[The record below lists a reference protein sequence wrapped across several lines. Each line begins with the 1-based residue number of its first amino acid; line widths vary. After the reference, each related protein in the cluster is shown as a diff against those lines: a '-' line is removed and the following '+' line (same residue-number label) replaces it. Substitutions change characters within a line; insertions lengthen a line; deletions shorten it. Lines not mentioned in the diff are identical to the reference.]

1 MKTRKLGEQEFNIT
15 EQCSATF
22 FLPMAHPTVAMA
34 HGGTPQ
40 NLALWKQGTKQYV
53 ATKNAS
59 PMCKPLSYIH

>member
-1 MKTRKLGEQEFNIT
+1 METRKLGKQEFNIT

-34 HGGTPQ
+34 HEGTPQ

-53 ATKNAS
+53 ATK
-59 PMCKPLSYIH
+59 K